1 MRSSIRSWLLAPA
14 LLLLASGLTLHG
26 QASFTAETM
35 MRLARISEPT
45 LSLDGATVAFTVQR
59 IDVPGNTKP
68 TQIYTIPLAGGTPTQ
83 ITFAGEQNGSPRW
96 SPDSRTIYFISNRGG
111 SSQIWA
117 MSPDGSDARQIT
129 NLATEAGGVLPT
141 PDGTRLLF
149 TSQVYPECGADDACN
164 QRRIGEEESS
174 KIQARIY
181 DTLLYRHWNEWR
193 GNRRQHLM
201 IINTD
206 GGGLIDLT
214 PGSWDVPPFSL
225 GGGLGYDVSPDS
237 LEVAFVMNR
246 DSDAASSTN
255 SDIYVV
261 STDGGDILKITTGE
275 GADAG
280 PKYSPDGRSL
290 AFASQERAGYESDRV
305 RLMVL
310 NRTTGETRD
319 LTAQL
324 DRWVGEFTWSPDS
337 SRLFYTVEDRGR
349 TGLQMIQATGGGTRN
364 IISGSAS
371 VSDVQFTRDGR
382 TMIYSE
388 VSGSRPTE
396 LYRAT
401 SSGGPAVALTHLN
414 DEILANTQ
422 LTPLEEISVPSAD
435 GTPIA
440 TFIVRPPNFDE
451 NRRYPLL
458 LLIHGGPQGAWGESW
473 SYRWNAQ
480 VFAAAGYVVAMP
492 NPRGSTGYGQ
502 QFIEEITQDWG
513 GLAYQDLMA
522 VTDHMAFLPYVDEDR
537 MVAAGGSYGGYMVD
551 WMLGHTNRFRAFVTH
566 AGVFDLPSMARET
579 EELWFVKWE
588 FGGMPWENPDLYA
601 KWSPSNFVENFQ
613 TPTLVI
619 HGEQDYR
626 VPFGQGLQLFTAL
639 QEHDVPS
646 RLLVF
651 PDEGHWIQKPQ
662 NALLWYSQFLSWLD
676 EWVNRM

>member
-1 MRSSIRSWLLAPA
+1 
-14 LLLLASGLTLHG
+14 
-26 QASFTAETM
+26 
-35 MRLARISEPT
+35 MRLARISEPA
-45 LSLDGATVAFTVQR
+45 LSPDGTTVAFTVQR
-59 IDVPGNTKP
+59 IDVAGNTKP
-68 TQIYTIPLAGGTPTQ
+68 TQIYTVPVTGGTPMQ

-96 SPDSRTIYFISNRGG
+96 SPDSGTIYFVSNRGG
-111 SSQIWA
+111 TSQIWA
-117 MSPDGSDARQIT
+117 MRPDGSSARQIT
-129 NLATEAGGVLPT
+129 NLATEAGGILPT
-141 PDGTRLLF
+141 PDNTRLLF
-149 TSQVYPECGADDACN
+149 TSSVYPECGADDACN
-164 QRRIGEEESS
+164 QRRLNEEDSS
-174 KIQARIY
+174 RIQARIY
-181 DTLLYRHWNEWR
+181 DSLLYRHWTEWR
-193 GNRRQHLM
+193 GSRRQHLM
-201 IINTD
+201 IVNLD
-206 GGGLIDLT
+206 GSGLMDLT

-237 LEVAFVMNR
+237 IEVAFVMNR
-246 DSDAASSTN
+246 DADAASSTN

-261 STDGGDILKITTGE
+261 STDGGDILKITTSE
-275 GADAG
+275 GADTS

-290 AFASQERAGYESDRV
+290 AFASQARAGYESDRV

-310 NRTTGETRD
+310 DRTTGETRD

-337 SRLFYTVEDRGR
+337 NRLFYTVEDRGR

-371 VSDVQFTRDGR
+371 VGDVQFTRDGR

-396 LYRAT
+396 LFRAT

-414 DEILANTQ
+414 DEILTNTQ
-422 LTPLEEISVPSAD
+422 LTQLEEISVPSTD
-435 GTPIA
+435 GTPIS
-440 TFIVRPPNFDE
+440 TFIVRPPNFDQ
-451 NRRYPLL
+451 NRRYPML
-458 LLIHGGPQGAWGESW
+458 LLIHGGPQGSWGESW

-502 QFIEEITQDWG
+502 QFLEQITEDWG
-513 GLAYQDLMA
+513 GLVYQDLLSVTNRMA
-522 VTDHMAFLPYVDEDR
+522 SLPYVDEDR

-551 WMLGHTNRFRAFVTH
+551 WMLGHTNRFKAFISH

-588 FGGMPWENPDLYA
+588 FGGMPWENPELYA

-619 HGEQDYR
+619 HGEKDYR

-639 QEHDVPS
+639 QERDVPS

-662 NALLWYSQFLSWLD
+662 NSLLWYSQFLSWLD
-676 EWVNRM
+676 QWVNRM